1 MKQRGKKFW
10 LYLSIAALIL
20 ILAVIWI
27 FHKKS
32 GGPGNGMMAGA
43 MLQGEQAEADVVSVS
58 SPVRGDLSL
67 TSGLTGTL
75 ESADV
80 VYVYAKASGDVTDV
94 KVKAGDVVEQGQ
106 VLFEIDTDQVDTAK
120 NSLDSA
126 AVALEEARSNL
137 NRMQILYDG
146 GDLSE
151 QEYEQYRN
159 NAKTAELQYESAKL
173 AYDRQVEYSVVTAPI
188 SGTIESCDAEVYDL
202 VSTNSQL
209 CVISGQGQKKI
220 SFYVTERM
228 LQNLSEGDSLT
239 VEKNGK
245 NYEAHVSS
253 VNTMVDSETGL
264 FKVEAQME
272 DTDEIATGSTVKLEL
287 ATEKTENAMLIPVD
301 AVYYSGGDAYVYL
314 YQDGT
319 AHMVP
324 VEIGIYDSTYA
335 EVLSGLNED
344 DLVIETWSSN
354 LYEGATVRLKESGTE
369 EGTAEESTGEESIP
383 EESAAEESPAEE
395 NVQESEAGQEG

>member
-1 MKQRGKKFW
+1 M
-10 LYLSIAALIL
+10 
-20 ILAVIWI
+20 
-27 FHKKS
+27 
-32 GGPGNGMMAGA
+32 P
-43 MLQGEQAEADVVSVS
+43 QGEQAEADVVSVS

-159 NAKTAELQYESAKL
+159 NVKTAELQYESAKL
-173 AYDRQVEYSVVTAPI
+173 AYDRQVEYSVVMAPI

-369 EGTAEESTGEESIP
+369 EGTAEESAGEESIP